1 MSLPED
7 RKRRWHY
14 HTFSFR
20 KENLTK
26 GEDDMDSNAFLND
39 LMSKMK
45 LPEAKGKKK
54 AEQSESVAQILAAMQ
69 KVKTEKK
76 KPPVTSYAPTKE
88 MPVNEPE
95 SMEEFSQLA
104 SDVMQECWPA
114 IPAVKTS
121 ISEQTVRVAAY
132 IRVSSTNPAQEDSYE
147 MQERYFMSLLAGNA
161 GWTSA
166 GIYSDHGISATS
178 REGRTGFNRLLRHCK
193 QGKIDRVICK
203 SISRF
208 ARNTHDFLVALR
220 ILKEN
225 NVTIL
230 FEREAMDT
238 ADAYSEFILTTL
250 AAIAQEES
258 RSISANI
265 AWSNQK
271 RFPAG
276 NVCNKDIY
284 GYEFRKGEYT
294 VNENGYRYRA
304 VFIIPEEAE
313 IVRMVFRLFT
323 KEELGFTQIAQK
335 LDTLHIQPPNSGC
348 RQRQKRKPTVLP
360 AGALKEE
367 DKRGW
372 TATDVR
378 YIIAN
383 VRYCGSVLC
392 QKTYTDHRNGHKQK
406 VNKGEKPKYLI
417 RNHHPAIISEELW
430 QEAQEV
436 WKAYT
441 AKYRG
446 IEKGRNER
454 NYSKLLLCGE
464 CGRYFQGHSTT
475 RTTIWRCATKLAQQG
490 QKRCR
495 MESIYEEQIQALLRK
510 AFAEKFKLGEKMD
523 AEVHE
528 VMQMISKVPI
538 DSARNQAL
546 KNLTEKLRE
555 IHDFDQMEQEG
566 DFLKRQLSAVNYSI
580 RDVHQHI
587 RDIQAE
593 KEALKVRCEVLGE
606 PIDKEAVT
614 ELENRLLNEE
624 EQLEKL
630 EHEAQQ
636 QAEQVRYM
644 EDYWKKLE
652 QTHEIREKTLQWLDS
667 LAGGTQMFLDEAVGT
682 YVKAFVLSVTIFS
695 PKHFRIHWF
704 DDTCTEVEC
713 DSVFEGYQQPGM
725 IRRKY

>member
-1 MSLPED
+1 M
-7 RKRRWHY
+7 
-14 HTFSFR
+14 
-20 KENLTK
+20 
-26 GEDDMDSNAFLND
+26 
-39 LMSKMK
+39 
-45 LPEAKGKKK
+45 
-54 AEQSESVAQILAAMQ
+54 
-69 KVKTEKK
+69 
-76 KPPVTSYAPTKE
+76 
-88 MPVNEPE
+88 
-95 SMEEFSQLA
+95 
-104 SDVMQECWPA
+104 
-114 IPAVKTS
+114 
-121 ISEQTVRVAAY
+121 
-132 IRVSSTNPAQEDSYE
+132 
-147 MQERYFMSLLAGNA
+147 
-161 GWTSA
+161 
-166 GIYSDHGISATS
+166 
-178 REGRTGFNRLLRHCK
+178 
-193 QGKIDRVICK
+193 
-203 SISRF
+203 
-208 ARNTHDFLVALR
+208 
-220 ILKEN
+220 
-225 NVTIL
+225 
-230 FEREAMDT
+230 
-238 ADAYSEFILTTL
+238 
-250 AAIAQEES
+250 
-258 RSISANI
+258 
-265 AWSNQK
+265 
-271 RFPAG
+271 
-276 NVCNKDIY
+276 
-284 GYEFRKGEYT
+284 
-294 VNENGYRYRA
+294 NENGYRYRA

-335 LDTLHIQPPNSGC
+335 LDAMHIQPPNSGC
-348 RQRQKRKPTVLP
+348 RQRQKRKPIVLP
-360 AGALKEE
+360 ADTIKEE

-378 YIIAN
+378 YMIAN

-436 WKAYT
+436 WKVYT

-495 MESIYEEQIQALLRK
+495 MEPVYEEQIQALLRK

-528 VMQMISKVPI
+528 VMQMISKAPI
-538 DSARNQAL
+538 DNVRNQAL
-546 KNLTEKLRE
+546 RNLSEKLRE

-580 RDVHQHI
+580 RDAHQHI

-593 KEALKVRCEVLGE
+593 KEALKVRSEVLGE
-606 PIDKEAVT
+606 PIEKEAVT
-614 ELENRLLNEE
+614 ELEDRLLNEE

-652 QTHEIREKTLQWLDS
+652 QTYEIREKTLQWLDS

-704 DDTCTEVEC
+704 DDTCTDVEC

>member
-1 MSLPED
+1 M
-7 RKRRWHY
+7 
-14 HTFSFR
+14 
-20 KENLTK
+20 
-26 GEDDMDSNAFLND
+26 
-39 LMSKMK
+39 
-45 LPEAKGKKK
+45 
-54 AEQSESVAQILAAMQ
+54 AQILAAMQ
-69 KVKTEKK
+69 KVRAEKK
-76 KPPVTSYAPTKE
+76 MPPVTSYAPVKE

-104 SDVMQECWPA
+104 SDVMQECRPA
-114 IPAVKTS
+114 MLTVKTS
-121 ISEQTVRVAAY
+121 ISEKAVRVAAY

-178 REGRTGFNRLLRHCK
+178 RDGRTGFNRLLRHCK
-193 QGKIDRVICK
+193 QGKIDCVICK

-208 ARNTHDFLVALR
+208 ARNTQDFLVALR
-220 ILKEN
+220 TLKEN

-335 LDTLHIQPPNSGC
+335 LDALHIPPPNSGC

-360 AGALKEE
+360 AGTLNEE

-378 YIIAN
+378 YMIAN

-436 WKAYT
+436 WKVYT

-454 NYSKLLLCGE
+454 NYV
-464 CGRYFQGHSTT
+464 
-475 RTTIWRCATKLAQQG
+475 QQ
-490 QKRCR
+490 
-495 MESIYEEQIQALLRK
+495 
-510 AFAEKFKLGEKMD
+510 
-523 AEVHE
+523 
-528 VMQMISKVPI
+528 
-538 DSARNQAL
+538 
-546 KNLTEKLRE
+546 
-555 IHDFDQMEQEG
+555 
-566 DFLKRQLSAVNYSI
+566 
-580 RDVHQHI
+580 
-587 RDIQAE
+587 
-593 KEALKVRCEVLGE
+593 
-606 PIDKEAVT
+606 
-614 ELENRLLNEE
+614 
-624 EQLEKL
+624 
-630 EHEAQQ
+630 
-636 QAEQVRYM
+636 
-644 EDYWKKLE
+644 
-652 QTHEIREKTLQWLDS
+652 
-667 LAGGTQMFLDEAVGT
+667 
-682 YVKAFVLSVTIFS
+682 
-695 PKHFRIHWF
+695 
-704 DDTCTEVEC
+704 
-713 DSVFEGYQQPGM
+713 
-725 IRRKY
+725 